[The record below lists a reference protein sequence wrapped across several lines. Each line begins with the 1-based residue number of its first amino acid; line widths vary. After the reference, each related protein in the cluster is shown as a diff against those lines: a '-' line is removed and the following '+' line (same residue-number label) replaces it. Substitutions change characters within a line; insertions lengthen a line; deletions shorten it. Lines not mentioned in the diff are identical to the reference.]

1 MYTMY
6 KLAVDIGGTKTI
18 VGVID
23 EKMEIIDFQ
32 TFETIATSPQQQF
45 DKIISLAKDY
55 KNKYKQL
62 APQTLNIAMPGPCE
76 YKEGIF
82 LNPPNLQQYNGFN
95 AGDYIRKQSDFDPA
109 FVNDTDAAIRA
120 EYRDLDVNESS
131 LIYLTISTGI
141 GLAYMNN
148 GKPLHGED
156 GNFGEIGHTIIK
168 TDSDYQCPV
177 CKQYGCVENEISGL
191 AISRKATDIMGE
203 ETSTRQAI
211 DMYINDEHS
220 EITAMLDEVMKMTQ
234 QLCNNIY
241 SLYNVYTIVLGG
253 GVTNSAL
260 PYKESIESYARNHNL
275 MTEGE
280 FKVKISNLNS
290 NVLAGLYDVK

>member
-1 MYTMY
+1 MY

-32 TFETIATSPQQQF
+32 TFETIATSPQHQF

-191 AISRKATDIMGE
+191 AISRKATDIMGG

-211 DMYINDEHS
+211 DMYINNEHS

>member
-1 MYTMY
+1 MYAMY

-23 EKMEIIDFQ
+23 ENMEIIDFQ
-32 TFETIATSPQQQF
+32 TFETIAPSPQQQF
-45 DKIISLAKDY
+45 DKIISLAKEY
-55 KNKYKQL
+55 KNNYDQL

-95 AGDYIRKQSDFDPA
+95 AGDYIRQHSDFNPA

-131 LIYLTISTGI
+131 FIYLTISTGI

-148 GKPLHGED
+148 GKPLSGVD

-211 DMYINDEHS
+211 DMYMNDEHS
-220 EITAMLDEVMKMTQ
+220 GITAMLDEVMKMTQ

-260 PYKESIESYARNHNL
+260 PYKESIESYAQKHNL
-275 MTEGE
+275 MTEGA

>member
-1 MYTMY
+1 MY
-6 KLAVDIGGTKTI
+6 KLVVDIGGTKTI

-148 GKPLHGED
+148 GKPLHGAD

>member
-1 MYTMY
+1 MY

-18 VGVID
+18 VGIVD
-23 EKMEIIDFQ
+23 ENMEIIDYQ
-32 TFETIATSPQQQF
+32 TFETIASSPQQQF
-45 DKIISLAKDY
+45 DKIITLASDY
-55 KNKYKQL
+55 KDKYDQL
-62 APQTLNIAMPGPCE
+62 APRTLNIAMPGPCN
-76 YKEGIF
+76 YNEGTF

-95 AGDYIRKQSDFDPA
+95 AGKHIRENSTFEPA

-120 EYRDLDVNESS
+120 EYRDLESDDS
-131 LIYLTISTGI
+131 FIYLTISTGI
-141 GLAYMNN
+141 GLAYINN
-148 GKPLHGED
+148 GKPLPGVD

-168 TDSDYQCPV
+168 TDSKYQCPV

-203 ETSTRQAI
+203 FTSTRSAI
-211 DMYINDEHS
+211 DMYINDENN
-220 EITAMLDEVMKMTQ
+220 EITTMLDEVMKLTQ

-241 SLYNVYTIVLGG
+241 SLYNIYTIVLGG

-260 PYKESIESYARNHNL
+260 PYKESIESYAKTHNL

-280 FKVKISNLNS
+280 FKVKISRLNA

>member
-1 MYTMY
+1 MY

-45 DKIISLAKDY
+45 DKIVSLAKDY

-148 GKPLHGED
+148 GKPLHGAD

>member
-1 MYTMY
+1 MY

>member
-1 MYTMY
+1 MY

-211 DMYINDEHS
+211 DMYINDEYN

>member
-1 MYTMY
+1 MY

-191 AISRKATDIMGE
+191 AISRQATDIMGE